1 MSQDSAHALAETAL
15 ARLLKA
21 ANRRDAGV
29 GQRAALTGSALAEYR
44 ALRSLQD
51 KEAFDAVLERAQAC
65 GAVRLTRP
73 RGDASGFIERVDLL
87 DTERLA
93 DMLGQP
99 THASLVAQAA
109 DMLQPCVQVF
119 PALEDVLARWAALK
133 TVRGDGPQHAAA
145 WFDACRTIAY
155 CREQGE
161 RDIPVRDASAQ
172 LFKDS
177 KRIEALVPEL
187 DVLLAGDAAAPQRPD
202 TQVLQEIGL
211 FREPQPVRM
220 AARLVVRRERVSALL
235 DSPYGAFPPDT
246 VLSLDG
252 SPSRVL
258 TIENQTTFHVQARR
272 VCDSDVLCIYTAGMP
287 SPAWGAM
294 YQRLLASTPPGVPV
308 SHWGDV
314 DEGGFRIA
322 AFVSR
327 LAAAAGHRLEPWNM
341 RPSDVPQSQRRP
353 AASRTLK
360 RMAKFARDAGWA
372 ELAGEIEQAGIVAEQ
387 EG

>member
-1 MSQDSAHALAETAL
+1 MSQDSAHALAEAAL

-21 ANRRDAGV
+21 AERRDAGV
-29 GQRAALTGSALAEYR
+29 AKRAALTRSALAEYH
-44 ALRSLQD
+44 ALRSLPD

-73 RGDASGFIERVDLL
+73 RGDASGLIERVDLL
-87 DTERLA
+87 DTQCLA
-93 DMLGQP
+93 DLLGQP
-99 THASLVAQAA
+99 TRANLIAQAA
-109 DMLQPCVQVF
+109 GMLRPYVDAF
-119 PALEDVLARWAALK
+119 PALEDVLARWTALRA
-133 TVRGDGPQHAAA
+133 VRGDGPQHAAA

-161 RDIPVRDASAQ
+161 CDIPVRDASAR

-177 KRIEALVPEL
+177 KRVEAIVPEL
-187 DVLLAGDAAAPQRPD
+187 DVLLAGDVAAPQRPD
-202 TQVLQEIGL
+202 AQVLQEIGL

-220 AARLVVRRERVSALL
+220 AARLVVHRERVSALL

-246 VLSLDG
+246 VLGLEG

-272 VCDSDVLCIYTAGMP
+272 LCDSDVLCIYTAGMP

-294 YQRLLASTPPGVPV
+294 YQRLLAGTPPGVPV

-341 RPSDVPQSQRRP
+341 RPSDVPQSQRRS
-353 AASRTLK
+353 AAPRTLQ
-360 RMAKFARDAGWA
+360 RMARFARDAGWGG
-372 ELAGEIEQAGIVAEQ
+372 LADEIAQAGIVAEQ

>member
-21 ANRRDAGV
+21 ANRREAGV

-87 DTERLA
+87 DTQRLA
-93 DMLGQP
+93 DMQGQP
-99 THASLVAQAA
+99 THASLVAQAS
-109 DMLQPCVQVF
+109 DMLQPCVQAF
-119 PALEDVLARWAALK
+119 PALVDVLARWAALK
-133 TVRGDGPQHAAA
+133 TARGDGPQHAAA
-145 WFDACRTIAY
+145 WLDACRTIAY

-161 RDIPVRDASAQ
+161 RDIPVRDASAR

-177 KRIEALVPEL
+177 KRIEALTREL
-187 DVLLAGDAAAPQRPD
+187 DVLLAGDIAAPQRPD
-202 TQVLQEIGL
+202 AQVLQEIGL

-220 AARLVVRRERVSALL
+220 AARLVVHRERVSALL

-246 VLSLDG
+246 VLGLEG

-258 TIENQTTFHVQARR
+258 TIENQTTFHVQARLL
-272 VCDSDVLCIYTAGMP
+272 CDSDVLCIYTAGMP

-294 YQRLLASTPPGVPV
+294 YQRLLAGTPPGVPV

-341 RPSDVPQSQRRP
+341 RPSDVPQSQRRS
-353 AASRTLK
+353 AASRTLQ
-360 RMAKFARDAGWA
+360 RMARFARDAGWGG
-372 ELAGEIEQAGIVAEQ
+372 LADEIAQAGIVAEQ